1 MPPKDPLSKRIK
13 RHVIGR
19 RHNFFVATAPGF
31 EPVCLQELL
40 KLKPNASA
48 ACLTPGGVEF
58 EGRLDDCYLA
68 NLNLRSANRILMR
81 IHTFKSSNFRK
92 LEKKLLDIPWELY
105 LHADRLPNVHVT
117 TKHCRLRHSGAIAE
131 RFRTTIASRLS
142 RLGSTTTP
150 KKGGLDF
157 TAIGGKRQGREA
169 PQIVENNAVEPD
181 AKHPVWKTQSD
192 KKITSAEQS
201 IYVRGMDDCFTV
213 SIDSSGD
220 LLYKRGLK
228 KHAGKAPLRET
239 LAATA
244 LLLAGYDGRD
254 PLLDPMC
261 GSGTF
266 SLEGALMAKRIPA
279 GWFRDFAFMGWP
291 SFRPKRW
298 NYMRRQAES
307 RFVKPDRPMVFASDI
322 DPGAC
327 QKLERCVQ
335 KYSMS
340 DAVQVN
346 SRDFFNLDLRELT
359 DRNGVICI
367 NPPYGR
373 RLGGRSESEKFFQ
386 TICNRLKQEYRG
398 WNLVLFAPSRKLA
411 GTIPFQTKSYPILHG
426 GLKLALLI
434 GKIQ

>member
-1 MPPKDPLSKRIK
+1 MPSEDPLSKRIK

-19 RHNFFVATAPGF
+19 RHNFFVATSPGF
-31 EPVCLQELL
+31 E
-40 KLKPNASA
+40 
-48 ACLTPGGVEF
+48 PGGVEF
-58 EGRLDDCYLA
+58 EGRLEDCYLA

-105 LHADRLPNVHVT
+105 LHAGRQPKVHVT

-131 RFRTTIASRLS
+131 KIRTTIASRLS
-142 RLGSTTTP
+142 RLESTTTR
-150 KKGGLDF
+150 KAGGSDF
-157 TAIGGKRQGREA
+157 TAIGGKRQGHEV
-169 PQIVENNAVEPD
+169 PQSLKSNA
-181 AKHPVWKTQSD
+181 VWKTQSD
-192 KKITSAEQS
+192 KKMTKIASTEQN
-201 IYVRGMDDCFTV
+201 IYVRGIDDSFTV
-213 SIDSSGD
+213 SIDSSGN
-220 LLYKRGLK
+220 LLYRRGLK

-239 LAATA
+239 IAAAA

-307 RFVKPDRPMVFASDI
+307 QFIKPDRPLIFASDT
-322 DPGAC
+322 DSGAC

-346 SRDFFNLDLRELT
+346 SRDFFDLDLRELT
-359 DRNGVICI
+359 ERAGVICI

-373 RLGGRSESEKFFQ
+373 RLGGRNQSEKFFQ
-386 TICNRLKQEYRG
+386 TICKRLKQEYRG

-411 GTIPFQTKSYPILHG
+411 GTLPFQTKSYPILHG

>member
-1 MPPKDPLSKRIK
+1 MPSEDPLSKRIK

-19 RHNFFVATAPGF
+19 RHNFFVATSPGF

-40 KLKPNASA
+40 KLKPVAGE
-48 ACLTPGGVEF
+48 ACVAPGGVEF

-92 LEKKLLDIPWELY
+92 LEKKLGDIPWELY
-105 LHADRLPNVHVT
+105 LHAGRVPKVHVS
-117 TKHCRLRHSGAIAE
+117 TKHCRLRHSGAVAE
-131 RFRTTIASRLS
+131 RFRTTIAAQLS
-142 RLGSTTTP
+142 RFESG
-150 KKGGLDF
+150 
-157 TAIGGKRQGREA
+157 
-169 PQIVENNAVEPD
+169 
-181 AKHPVWKTQSD
+181 
-192 KKITSAEQS
+192 KKITKIASAEQN
-201 IYVRGMDDCFTV
+201 IYVRGIDDRFTV

-239 LAATA
+239 LAAAA

-298 NYMRRQAES
+298 DYMRRQAES
-307 RFVKPDRPMVFASDI
+307 QFVEPDQPMIFASDT

-346 SRDFFNLDLRELT
+346 SRDFFDLDPRKLS
-359 DRNGVICI
+359 DHAGVICI

-373 RLGGRSESEKFFQ
+373 RLGGRSESEKFFKA
-386 TICNRLKQEYRG
+386 ICNRLKQKYRG
-398 WNLVLFAPSRKLA
+398 WNLVLFAPTRKLA

-426 GLKLALLI
+426 GLKLALMV

>member
-19 RHNFFVATAPGF
+19 RHNFFVATSPGF

-40 KLKPNASA
+40 KLKPDASA
-48 ACLTPGGVEF
+48 ACVTPGGVEF

-105 LHADRLPNVHVT
+105 LHADRLPEVHVT

-131 RFRTTIASRLS
+131 RFRTTIASQLS
-142 RLGSTTTP
+142 RL
-150 KKGGLDF
+150 
-157 TAIGGKRQGREA
+157 E
-169 PQIVENNAVEPD
+169 
-181 AKHPVWKTQSD
+181 SD
-192 KKITSAEQS
+192 KKITSAKQS
-201 IYVRGMDDCFTV
+201 IYVRGIDDCFTV

-244 LLLAGYDGRD
+244 LLLAGYDGSD

-307 RFVKPDRPMVFASDI
+307 QFVKPDRPMIFASDT

-346 SRDFFNLDLRELT
+346 SRDFFDLDLRELT
-359 DRNGVICI
+359 ERVGVICI

-373 RLGGRSESEKFFQ
+373 RLAGRNQSEKFFQ
-386 TICNRLKQEYRG
+386 TICDRLKQEYRG

-434 GKIQ
+434 GKI

>member
-1 MPPKDPLSKRIK
+1 MPSENPLSKRIK

-19 RHNFFVATAPGF
+19 RHTFFAATAPGF

-40 KLKPNASA
+40 KLKAASGEA
-48 ACLTPGGVEF
+48 RITPGGVEF
-58 EGRLDDCYLA
+58 EGRIDDCYLA
-68 NLNLRSANRILMR
+68 NLHLRSANRILMR
-81 IHTFKSSNFRK
+81 IQTFRSSNFRK

-105 LHADRLPNVHVT
+105 LHAGRLPKVHVA
-117 TKHCRLRHSGAIAE
+117 TKHCRLHHSGAIAD
-131 RFRTTIASRLS
+131 RFRKRIA
-142 RLGSTTTP
+142 
-150 KKGGLDF
+150 
-157 TAIGGKRQGREA
+157 RQLARFE
-169 PQIVENNAVEPD
+169 
-181 AKHPVWKTQSD
+181 SD
-192 KKITSAEQS
+192 QKIRNIALAEQK
-201 IYVRGMDDCFTV
+201 IYVRGIDDRFTV
-213 SIDSSGD
+213 SIDTSGD

-244 LLLAGYDGRD
+244 LMLAGYDGRD

-266 SLEGALMAKRIPA
+266 SLEGALMVKRIPA

-298 NYMRRQAES
+298 NYIRRQAES
-307 RFVKPDRPMVFASDI
+307 QFVKLTRPTIFASDT

-346 SRDFFNLDLRELT
+346 SRDFFDLDHRGFT
-359 DRNGVICI
+359 DRVGAICI

-373 RLGGRSESEKFFQ
+373 RLGRRNESEKFFHA
-386 TICNRLKQEYRG
+386 ICDKLKHEYQG
-398 WNLVLFAPSRKLA
+398 WNLVLFAPGRKLA
-411 GTIPFQTKSYPILHG
+411 GTLPFQTKSYPILHG
-426 GLKLALLI
+426 GLKPVLLI

>member
-1 MPPKDPLSKRIK
+1 MPPEDPLSKRIK

-19 RHNFFVATAPGF
+19 KHNFFVATSPGF

-40 KLKPNASA
+40 KLKPAASE
-48 ACLTPGGVEF
+48 ACVTPGGVEF

-92 LEKKLLDIPWELY
+92 LGKKLLDIPWELY
-105 LHADRLPNVHVT
+105 LHAGRLPKVHVT
-117 TKHCRLRHSGAIAE
+117 TKHCRLRHSSAIAE
-131 RFRTTIASRLS
+131 KFRTTIASQLS
-142 RLGSTTTP
+142 RL
-150 KKGGLDF
+150 
-157 TAIGGKRQGREA
+157 E
-169 PQIVENNAVEPD
+169 
-181 AKHPVWKTQSD
+181 SD
-192 KKITSAEQS
+192 KKITKIASAEQN
-201 IYVRGMDDCFTV
+201 IYVRGIDDRFTV

-239 LAATA
+239 LAAAA

-298 NYMRRQAES
+298 NYMKRQAES
-307 RFVKPDRPMVFASDI
+307 QFVKPDRPMIFASDT

-346 SRDFFNLDLRELT
+346 SRDFFDLDLRELSE
-359 DRNGVICI
+359 RVGVICI

-373 RLGGRSESEKFFQ
+373 RLGGRNESEKFFQ
-386 TICNRLKQEYRG
+386 AICNRLKQEYRG

-411 GTIPFQTKSYPILHG
+411 GTLPFQTKSYPILHG
-426 GLKLALLI
+426 GLKLALMV